1 MVTYLKER
9 ERAIKKETDNNRYDR
24 RPKRE
29 RERERERERDL
40 KSRSHVEPVI
50 IGAHV

>member
-29 RERERERERDL
+29 RERERDL
-40 KSRSHVEPVI
+40 NSRSHVEPVI